1 MLVRCSDATTRTRA
15 FAMQF
20 FLQNLGLGIGGLV
33 GGLIVDTSRASSF
46 TMLFLIEAV
55 MFLVLG
61 AIAATVR
68 MPRPTA
74 VPKDAAADGSAAR
87 GGLRVLLSHRAMVQ
101 LCVLGFVV
109 FFACYGQF
117 ESGLAAY
124 GTEAAGIQ
132 PSTLGIALA
141 ANTAVIVVAQFVVL
155 RLVERR
161 KRSRVIASVGLIWAF
176 AWIVAGYAGLG
187 HGSQTMATAA
197 MISTYALFGLG
208 ESMLSPTVAPLV
220 ADLAPESMVGQYN
233 SAFALCKQLALAV
246 GPAVGGP
253 MGASLHGPY
262 IVTFVLFS
270 LGITV
275 LALRLG
281 RHLTPVQDQPSL
293 AAVPSRVVAVSLP
306 ENASAAWAGRPS
318 PPCTDRTVPRAPVRY
333 CGRANSHQTALP
345 PPGVRRLPQDV
356 AIDATMEM
364 PRPASSPGSAR
375 RRRGRWSSPSVTSM
389 ISLRSVRRSARRI
402 GGVPCCRELA
412 TSSPAARTPSSH
424 SSIGK
429 RQDVSTPVAK
439 ARARGAASMPPSRS
453 SEALWNSS
461 AVAPVRAGCWTT
473 STATSSSCSAV
484 MLRERIRRSQ
494 TTCGAPFAPD
504 SARSSEATP
513 SSMSSLRRSTRPSV

>member
-1 MLVRCSDATTRTRA
+1 MTREMGAALRRIQLGSALSAFGLGFTVPYLYVYVAQVRDLGAGTAGVVLAVFAMAALAVLPFTGRAIDRRGPLPVLVVASVVASLGAVALGFSSQVTASVLSAAVLGAGTAVMQPALATMLVRCSDTTTRTRA

-46 TMLFLIEAV
+46 TLLFLIEAV

-68 MPRPTA
+68 MPRTPA
-74 VPKDAAADGSAAR
+74 VVVKEATADGPAPR

-281 RHLTPVQDQPSL
+281 RRLTPVQDQPSL

-306 ENASAAWAGRPS
+306 ENASAEG
-318 PPCTDRTVPRAPVRY
+318 PV
-333 CGRANSHQTALP
+333 
-345 PPGVRRLPQDV
+345 
-356 AIDATMEM
+356 
-364 PRPASSPGSAR
+364 
-375 RRRGRWSSPSVTSM
+375 
-389 ISLRSVRRSARRI
+389 
-402 GGVPCCRELA
+402 
-412 TSSPAARTPSSH
+412 
-424 SSIGK
+424 
-429 RQDVSTPVAK
+429 PVA
-439 ARARGAASMPPSRS
+439 
-453 SEALWNSS
+453 
-461 AVAPVRAGCWTT
+461 AVH
-473 STATSSSCSAV
+473 
-484 MLRERIRRSQ
+484 
-494 TTCGAPFAPD
+494 
-504 SARSSEATP
+504 
-513 SSMSSLRRSTRPSV
+513 